1 MFYTQRMVDQTEIK
15 DQLVA
20 AVEDA
25 DYPIN
30 GPMELLP
37 ALPNG
42 PATRVES
49 GDFSI
54 TAMELTTK
62 VPQGVL
68 EFPYETPEAFAEDVV
83 EEMNERDII

>member
-1 MFYTQRMVDQTEIK
+1 MVDEQEVK
-15 DQLVA
+15 DQLVE
-20 AVEDA
+20 AVEDG

-62 VPQGVL
+62 IPQGVL
-68 EFPYETPEAFAEDVV
+68 EFPYETPEAFADDVV
-83 EEMNERDII
+83 AEMRDRDII

>member
-1 MFYTQRMVDQTEIK
+1 MVDEQEVK
-15 DQLVA
+15 DQLVE
-20 AVEDA
+20 AVEDG

-62 VPQGVL
+62 IPQGVL
-68 EFPYETPEAFAEDVV
+68 EFPYETPEAFADDVV
-83 EEMNERDII
+83 AEMKDRDII